1 VTLPAR
7 RCSCRYMSIS
17 AAGALAAAKQL
28 HVAAAIETDTVPLH
42 RRSPLEACSGSGTG
56 LADSSAKRYL
66 QNLDFV
72 YTLRVVNRTVAVEC
86 LINFN

>member
-1 VTLPAR
+1 
-7 RCSCRYMSIS
+7 MSIS

-28 HVAAAIETDTVPLH
+28 YVAAAIVGLPLH

-66 QNLDFV
+66 RNLDFV